1 MYFGMYRRSV
11 LGNSKLDLK
20 SLLKGSILQ
29 MYEAICLHSF
39 GKTLKKSSRFKCF
52 LPLLLRMGKNIC
64 I

>member
-29 MYEAICLHSF
+29 IYEAIRLHSF
-39 GKTLKKSSRFKCF
+39 GKTLKRVLVALNVFY
-52 LPLLLRMGKNIC
+52 LYY
-64 I
+64 